1 MRIAHPSLNKVNKE
15 MGNAAKQK
23 QSLTTLHYQMVCA
36 QRLLKTKVSKAGKTT
51 GKYTAS
57 RWFGRTG

>member
-15 MGNAAKQK
+15 MGHAAKQK

-36 QRLLKTKVSKAGKTT
+36 QRLLTTKVSKAGEIT

-57 RWFGRTG
+57 PWFGRAG

>member
-1 MRIAHPSLNKVNKE
+1 MRIAHPSWNKANKE

-36 QRLLKTKVSKAGKTT
+36 QRLLKTKVFKAGKTT

-57 RWFGRTG
+57 RWFGRAG